1 MLEKVE
7 NGTGVINLLTQAK
20 LNGLEAMRA
29 RDLYSFLYDGESTH
43 YSRWESNFITKNP
56 LLIENEDYSLFA
68 IDGEY
73 KSKYGMGN
81 KATHDTIVTINTA
94 KQLCLSSQSEKGRQ
108 ARQELIDYEEKGA
121 MNALPDFSNPAIA
134 ARAWAE
140 EYEKRELAEAKV
152 KVLSPKAEYHD
163 KVLSADNSMTI
174 SVIAEDLGTTAIRLN
189 KFLSEKGVQYKR
201 GGMWHLYANHKGKG
215 YVDVETYSYNYNGS
229 VKTAH
234 SMRWTEKGRK
244 FIMGLLNEEKKC

>member
-7 NGTGVINLLTQAK
+7 HGTGVINLLTQAK

-29 RDLYSFLYDGESTH
+29 RDLYSFLYDGEKTN
-43 YSRWESNFITKNP
+43 YARWEKNFILKNP
-56 LLIENEDYSLFA
+56 LLVENEDYESLVI
-68 IDGEY
+68 IDELKREY
-73 KSKYGMGN
+73 RLPHN
-81 KATHDTIVTINTA
+81 VTHDTIVTINTA

-140 EYEKRELAEAKV
+140 EYERRELAEAKV

-163 KVLSADNSMTI
+163 EVLSADNSMPI
-174 SVIAEDLGTTAIRLN
+174 SVIAEDLGISAMRLN
-189 KFLSEKGVQYKR
+189 KFLSENGVQYKR
-201 GGMWHLYANHKGKG
+201 SGMWHLYSKYKGKG
-215 YVDVETYSYNYNGS
+215 YVDIDTFSYEYNGAI
-229 VKTAH
+229 KTNH

-244 FIMGLLNEEKKC
+244 FIMELLNE